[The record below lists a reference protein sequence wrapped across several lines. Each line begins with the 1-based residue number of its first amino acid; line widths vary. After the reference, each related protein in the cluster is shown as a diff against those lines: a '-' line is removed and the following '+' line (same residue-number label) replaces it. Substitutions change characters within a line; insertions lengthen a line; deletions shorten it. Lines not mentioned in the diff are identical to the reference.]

1 MKIGSKIC
9 GLSSHEG
16 LDAALKY
23 GAAMVGFNFFAN
35 SPRFVTWDQAAS
47 LSAKVSPGVERFGV
61 MVDPDDDF
69 LGQAIAAG
77 NLSVVQLHG
86 SEDAQRVAAVRDQ
99 FGVKVMKVIR
109 ISEPSDL
116 EQVKAFEPV
125 SDLLMFDAK
134 PPKGATRPGGNAVAF
149 DWRILAGKSWKRPWL
164 LSGGLDA
171 RNVRQAVEITGAGF
185 VDVASG
191 VENATGA
198 KDPAMIREFLE
209 EVRSI

>member
-1 MKIGSKIC
+1 MKVESKIC
-9 GLSSHEG
+9 GLSTHEG
-16 LDAALKY
+16 LDAALRY
-23 GAAMVGFNFFAN
+23 GATMVGFNFFAN

-47 LSAKVSPGVERFGV
+47 LSARVSPSVERFGV

-69 LGQAIAAG
+69 LGQAISAG

-86 SEDAQRVAAVRDQ
+86 SEDAQRVANVRDR

-116 EQVKAFEPV
+116 EQVSAFEPV
-125 SDLLMFDAK
+125 ADLLMFDAK

-171 RNVRQAVEITGAGF
+171 KNVRQAVEMTGARF

-191 VENATGA
+191 VENEAGA
-198 KDPAMIREFLE
+198 KDPSLIREFLE
-209 EVRSI
+209 EVGRI

>member
-1 MKIGSKIC
+1 MRVETKIC
-9 GLSSHEG
+9 GLSTHEG
-16 LDAALKY
+16 LNASLQH

-47 LSAKVSPGVERFGV
+47 LSAQVSPGIERVGV

-69 LGQAIAAG
+69 LQQAIAAG
-77 NLSVVQLHG
+77 DLSIVQLHG
-86 SEDAQRVAAVRDQ
+86 TEDAQRVAEVRDR

-116 EQVKAFEPV
+116 EQIRAFEPV
-125 SDLLMFDAK
+125 ADLLMFDAK

-149 DWRILAGKSWKRPWL
+149 DWRILAGRSWARPWL

-171 RNVRQAVEITGAGF
+171 GNVRQAVEITGAKF

-198 KDPAMIREFLE
+198 KDPSLIRAFLE
-209 EVRSI
+209 EVRTI